1 MVRGSFLHARL
12 QIAVPHKCDRCI
24 DLKEALVEPLSLCS
38 TLRQDEGG
46 PLPLVGA
53 KNILGKQLAE
63 FSCSRFIALTSA
75 ATRSRYASKD
85 LSIPWSLRCPWRQR

>member
-1 MVRGSFLHARL
+1 MIATGELEVRVHGPGERSFMPREPRRLALVRGSFLHARL

-53 KNILGKQLAE
+53 KNILGQ
-63 FSCSRFIALTSA
+63 
-75 ATRSRYASKD
+75 
-85 LSIPWSLRCPWRQR
+85 

>member
-1 MVRGSFLHARL
+1 MRYEFTARVNDLLCHASLGNSLVRGSFLHARL

-53 KNILGKQLAE
+53 KNILGQ
-63 FSCSRFIALTSA
+63 
-75 ATRSRYASKD
+75 
-85 LSIPWSLRCPWRQR
+85 